1 MFYDGRI
8 ERVDMKLSNG
18 KWAAVIIFAVLLIDQ
33 IVKIWIKTHF
43 YLGEG
48 YRVTDW
54 FYIAFIENNGMA
66 FGMEFGSKLFL
77 TIFRILAVVLFCY
90 YLVKIKDRPGVRRG
104 FIVCVALVIAGA
116 AGNIIDCLFYGLIFN
131 NPVPPE
137 VATLFPAGGGYAPLF
152 YGKVVDMLYF
162 PLFSFY
168 WPDWLPWI
176 GGTRFEFFRPVFNIA
191 DSAIT
196 VAMICII
203 LFYNK
208 DLSETLNKKTLR
220 TADTEEK

>member
-1 MFYDGRI
+1 MMIGEEFNVFG
-8 ERVDMKLSNG
+8 N
-18 KWAAVIIFAVLLIDQ
+18 WF
-33 IVKIWIKTHF
+33 KI
-43 YLGEG
+43 L
-48 YRVTDW
+48 
-54 FYIAFIENNGMA
+54 FIENNGMA